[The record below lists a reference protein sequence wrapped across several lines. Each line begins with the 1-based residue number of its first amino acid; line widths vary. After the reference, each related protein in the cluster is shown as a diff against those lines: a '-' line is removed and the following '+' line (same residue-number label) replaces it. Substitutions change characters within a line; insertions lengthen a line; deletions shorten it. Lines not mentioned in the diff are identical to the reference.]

1 MALSRSYTIP
11 CPSAFRDRVA
21 SLAQR
26 RGVSV
31 ADLVRAVQ
39 LLVSDESLAQV
50 ADPGGPAAAD
60 RENVQVKT
68 GPSKDRRM
76 RRKPRLQVRLAGEH
90 QVADLRRALRL
101 ALDLAEGGT
110 LLRLEPAGTVDI
122 AALHRE
128 EIERLKLTVRALAFE
143 PLEADIRSR
152 SEALYVLGFPTWAT
166 PDQRQ
171 LRGRYRA
178 LATIYH
184 PDSATG
190 DTVRMAQ
197 LNAAIAFLTRS

>member
-1 MALSRSYTIP
+1 MALGRSYTIP

-21 SLAQR
+21 DLALRQ
-26 RGVSV
+26 GVSV

-39 LLVSDESLAQV
+39 LLVPAATLAEV
-50 ADPGGPAAAD
+50 IDPGGPAAGD
-60 RENVQVKT
+60 REAVQLKT

-76 RRKPRLQVRLAGEH
+76 RRKPRLQVRLPGEH
-90 QVADLRRALRL
+90 AIADLRRALKL

-110 LLRLEPAGTVDI
+110 SVRLEAANAVDV

-143 PLEADIRSR
+143 PLEADIRAR
-152 SEALYVLGFPTWAT
+152 SEALYVLGFPTWST

-171 LRGRYRA
+171 LRSRYRA

-184 PDSATG
+184 PDSQTG

>member
-1 MALSRSYTIP
+1 MALGRSYTIP
-11 CPSAFRDRVA
+11 CPSAFRDRVTGL
-21 SLAQR
+21 SQR
-26 RGVSV
+26 QGVSV

-39 LLVSDESLAQV
+39 LLVPAASLAQV
-50 ADPGGPAAAD
+50 TDPGGPSRAD

-76 RRKPRLQVRLAGEH
+76 ARKPRLQVRLPGEH
-90 QVADLRRALRL
+90 QVADLRRALKL

-110 LLRLEPAGTVDI
+110 LLRLEPAGGADI
-122 AALHRE
+122 LALHRE
-128 EIERLKLTVRALAFE
+128 EIERLKATVQTLAFE
-143 PLEADIRSR
+143 PLEADIRAR

-166 PDQRQ
+166 PDQRT
-171 LRGRYRA
+171 LRTRYRA

-184 PDSATG
+184 PDSPTG
-190 DTVRMAQ
+190 DTARMAQ

>member
-1 MALSRSYTIP
+1 VT
-11 CPSAFRDRVA
+11 

-26 RGVSV
+26 QGVSV

-39 LLVSDESLAQV
+39 LLVPAASLARV
-50 ADPGGPAAAD
+50 TDPGGPASAD
-60 RENVQVKT
+60 RESVQVKT

-90 QVADLRRALRL
+90 QPADLRRALRL
-101 ALDLAEGGT
+101 ALELAEGGIS
-110 LLRLEPAGTVDI
+110 LRLEAANAVDTE
-122 AALHRE
+122 ALHRE
-128 EIERLKLTVRALAFE
+128 EMARLKATVETLSFAPLA
-143 PLEADIRSR
+143 ADIRTR
-152 SEALYVLGFPTWAT
+152 SEALYVLGFPTWST

-171 LRGRYRA
+171 LRSRFRT

-190 DTVRMAQ
+190 DTTRMAQ
-197 LNAAIAFLTRS
+197 LNAAIAFLTRA

>member
-1 MALSRSYTIP
+1 MALGRSYTIP
-11 CPSAFRDRVA
+11 CPSAFRDRVT
-21 SLAQR
+21 SLAR
-26 RGVSV
+26 RQGVSV

-39 LLVSDESLAQV
+39 LLVSAESLAQV
-50 ADPGGPAAAD
+50 PDPGGPATAD
-60 RENVQVKT
+60 RESVQVMT

-90 QVADLRRALRL
+90 HVADLRRALRL

-110 LLRLEPAGTVDI
+110 LLRLEPAGAIDI

-128 EIERLKLTVRALAFE
+128 EIERLKLTVQALAFE

-152 SEALYVLGFPTWAT
+152 SEALYVLGYPTWAT

-171 LRGRYRA
+171 LRTRYRA

-184 PDSATG
+184 PDSPTG
-190 DTVRMAQ
+190 DTARMAQ
-197 LNAAIAFLTRS
+197 LNAAIAFLTR